1 MEGITVDLYRW
12 ENCLNRGK
20 NGRLCEHGRTS
31 GSAGNYY
38 VYACLVLCTRV
49 INYPSI
55 SFRGGNIKPMELGS
69 QKSNT
74 VFLSRLY
81 YILYI
86 YILNINLY
94 IYDILYIILYIYITY
109 YILHITYYIL
119 HITYYILHI
128 TYYILHITYY
138 ILYYIL

>member
-1 MEGITVDLYRW
+1 MRELSKHVA
-12 ENCLNRGK
+12 K

-86 YILNINLY
+86 QKYIKY
-94 IYDILYIILYIYITY
+94 ISIYT
-109 YILHITYYIL
+109 
-119 HITYYILHI
+119 
-128 TYYILHITYY
+128 TYY
-138 ILYYIL
+138 ILYYIYYILHIKY